1 MLCRRTRSDI
11 ATGHFPGPPLQQ
23 GEVSF
28 RTICLH
34 VHWQK
39 IMREN
44 GISNSLLILLRTTCQ
59 DNHFAKAVSSILLQ
73 PCWIL
78 VLCLPARWFKLIQQ
92 FFGSKWLHCVLHWN
106 GSLWLNLGDEHSY
119 LFVFSLISCLLW
131 FIHFE
136 VVIMM
141 STDNCCMLCGCRF
154 LHLPWTASDTA
165 PVMRRTYLLLCVSF
179 ILEFLL
185 PVQSL
190 HYQVARL
197 PGNPPVHCRRLRRV
211 SCVMRPAVQHCLSQ
225 AVGFRCAH
233 CTSEFDTRHAM
244 DCHRR
249 KQSSLGTGCADP
261 SNSKSVSY
269 TGRASISSSI
279 IREHDVLGALTI
291 HSNIS
296 HGDRKCTY
304 TVASFQ
310 INV

>member
-1 MLCRRTRSDI
+1 MT
-11 ATGHFPGPPLQQ
+11 A
-23 GEVSF
+23 
-28 RTICLH
+28 
-34 VHWQK
+34 
-39 IMREN
+39 
-44 GISNSLLILLRTTCQ
+44 
-59 DNHFAKAVSSILLQ
+59 
-73 PCWIL
+73 
-78 VLCLPARWFKLIQQ
+78 LCLALEWIIMAQ
-92 FFGSKWLHCVLHWN
+92 F
-106 GSLWLNLGDEHSY
+106 GDEHSY

-165 PVMRRTYLLLCVSF
+165 PVMQRTYLLLCVSF

-190 HYQVARL
+190 HYQVASL

-249 KQSSLGTGCADP
+249 KQSSLGTGSKQQQVRFLYWTCQYFIVSHSGTWRSRCA
-261 SNSKSVSY
+261 
-269 TGRASISSSI
+269 
-279 IREHDVLGALTI
+279 HD
-291 HSNIS
+291 S
-296 HGDRKCTY
+296 
-304 TVASFQ
+304 Q
-310 INV
+310 

>member
-1 MLCRRTRSDI
+1 MSRQPFC
-11 ATGHFPGPPLQQ
+11 
-23 GEVSF
+23 E
-28 RTICLH
+28 
-34 VHWQK
+34 
-39 IMREN
+39 
-44 GISNSLLILLRTTCQ
+44 
-59 DNHFAKAVSSILLQ
+59 AVSSILLQ

-190 HYQVARL
+190 HYQVASL

-211 SCVMRPAVQHCLSQ
+211 SCNQLFNIACPRLWGSDVPIVPVSLIHVTPWTVVAGNNPPLELDKPIQ
-225 AVGFRCAH
+225 ATASPFPILDVPVF
-233 CTSEFDTRHAM
+233 
-244 DCHRR
+244 HR
-249 KQSSLGTGCADP
+249 Q
-261 SNSKSVSY
+261 
-269 TGRASISSSI
+269 
-279 IREHDVLGALTI
+279 
-291 HSNIS
+291 
-296 HGDRKCTY
+296 
-304 TVASFQ
+304 
-310 INV
+310 

>member
-1 MLCRRTRSDI
+1 MLDSR
-11 ATGHFPGPPLQQ
+11 ALFAGPL
-23 GEVSF
+23 
-28 RTICLH
+28 
-34 VHWQK
+34 
-39 IMREN
+39 
-44 GISNSLLILLRTTCQ
+44 
-59 DNHFAKAVSSILLQ
+59 
-73 PCWIL
+73 
-78 VLCLPARWFKLIQQ
+78 FKLIQQ
-92 FFGSKWLHCVLHWN
+92 FFGCLIIWIMPKWRHCVLHWH

-165 PVMRRTYLLLCVSF
+165 PVMRRTELLLCVSF

-190 HYQVARL
+190 HYQVASL
-197 PGNPPVHCRRLRRV
+197 PGNPPVHCRRLCRV
-211 SCVMRPAVQHCLSQ
+211 SCVMRPAVQHSLPQ

-261 SNSKSVSY
+261 SNIKSVSY
-269 TGRASISSSI
+269 TGRASIFI
-279 IREHDVLGALTI
+279 VI
-291 HSNIS
+291 HSGTWLSRCAHDS
-296 HGDRKCTY
+296 HGDR
-304 TVASFQ
+304 
-310 INV
+310 